1 MKYTN
6 MWESINEDEGHTP
19 QQGRYPNVVDYW
31 QRVLTWFG
39 EHLSESP
46 EGDPELQME
55 QQ

>member
-1 MKYTN
+1 MLKHTD
-6 MWESINEDEGHTP
+6 MWESINKGHTP

-39 EHLSESP
+39 EHFSESP
-46 EGDPELQME
+46 EGEPELQRE